1 MLPAGV
7 HIGTQ
12 AFAVAGTNE
21 WFLTWIK
28 DAECDPVVE
37 IMSRVFTRGTRL
49 VVSSISNLGHSELGW
64 PFSFP
69 VAGRVSESSGLRLC
83 HDLALRCAEAR
94 MMSLR
99 SNARLALRKGRSN
112 QHRVENMPS
121 SLPAALV
128 RRGIRAA
135 PVLIRCCLWRI
146 GWHIGDLT
154 FPSQPVMI
162 SNPFFGF
169 RSGIELAEIVS
180 EIVWPRQLDAPI
192 ARLRNRP

>member
-37 IMSRVFTRGTRL
+37 IMSRVFTRGMRL

-69 VAGRVSESSGLRLC
+69 VAGRVSESSGLRR

-112 QHRVENMPS
+112 QHRVEKVPS
-121 SLPAALV
+121 SPRRSPPPPAQCLETAKKCADHAAQCDQLAEQAHDEQA
-128 RRGIRAA
+128 RLSLRGAA
-135 PVLIRCCLWRI
+135 ASWR
-146 GWHIGDLT
+146 
-154 FPSQPVMI
+154 
-162 SNPFFGF
+162 
-169 RSGIELAEIVS
+169 ELARHWFELAS
-180 EIVWPRQLDAPI
+180 ERS
-192 ARLRNRP
+192 R